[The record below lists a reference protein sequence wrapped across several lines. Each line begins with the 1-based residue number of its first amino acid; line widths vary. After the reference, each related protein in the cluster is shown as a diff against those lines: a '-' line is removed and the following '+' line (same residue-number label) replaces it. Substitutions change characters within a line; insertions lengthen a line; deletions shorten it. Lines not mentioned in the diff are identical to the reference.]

1 MTKTGTRPLSLLT
14 GPFHPDLESALK
26 SRLNE
31 WTGTNRARGSLTPC
45 ALVAPSLEMRRYLKH
60 LITLRWGMTLAGAHL
75 LTAQGLSRKIVFTV
89 GGDPPPS
96 QADDLVLDDLIR
108 DIVRNE
114 KFPADWKALVQTTGG
129 AAALHRSLRDLEE
142 ARVPTRVK
150 NREPV
155 LSLHALFQ
163 EGRKRLG
170 LGTTSDP
177 VEAAIQVSGDSGFLQ
192 SLGRILYYGF
202 YDMTQLQIDLL
213 GAVSSHCPTTVFLP
227 CAPGRRAFEF
237 AEGFLGALEARFAG
251 ADARPAADA
260 GETTGDRETGSED
273 LSPGKG
279 GGAPPLPRP
288 ALDRLFS
295 EEAVSRPPHLE
306 EGALRSFTAAG
317 PLGELEIAAKGI
329 LRWIEEDGA
338 AFDGIGVIARNLD
351 AYLPHLPA
359 VFDTHAIPFRTPE
372 KRPVSRSPW
381 AMTLLALNRVLAEGC
396 SKADVLDVL
405 ASPYFQVGEGG
416 VSVGETARRWVRR
429 FGVIRGIED
438 WRKLERTDL
447 SRPADPEK
455 WTGVGPDSSPTGGEE
470 ADRFQRGLGRLLNAI
485 AKFPQRGSWE
495 VLIDAY
501 RRLIRDV
508 LDGPAFE
515 EEDRGARDFRES
527 PGESLTTI
535 FAALADRA
543 KIRPETDAGSFL
555 ARVGDHLRTHAV
567 SLREPGHAAVEVLN
581 TRDARG
587 KRFEYI
593 VVMGLQEGVWPRT
606 EGEDPFLNDG
616 TRRQLSETYG
626 VRLLERSAA
635 GGEERLLFTLVL
647 ASGRRRITLTRQ
659 RSGEDG
665 RPLVRSWYLHELARA
680 LGRTDG
686 NLPGTV
692 PVPRRLEDRM
702 DQRIFSDSL
711 WTPSEWT
718 ARLLIHGH
726 NPEALHSIQGL
737 EAGILESCF
746 DAGSRLSRLGSGLT
760 DRDGMI
766 DKPPERW
773 NDLKEKGFSP
783 TALETYARCPFRF
796 FAKHVLRLDELDDFE
811 EIAELESRD
820 IGDLLHEIFERFFS
834 SRTHDAPAD
843 ASAPLSRAIEM
854 TLNGYEKK
862 APVGHPFLWRRTR
875 RTLRALAEGYIGRG
889 LESLRESGFQ
899 PVAYERRADIT
910 LPDDPSFP
918 SILRRMKIHGRLD
931 RIDRRESEA
940 GVELRVVDYK
950 YTAGKA
956 VAKRNLEQETV
967 RGRRLQPAFYAL
979 LARADEPDAKV
990 SAELHYVAPNWPE
1003 NASRRYALPS
1013 DAWESGWAMEMGK
1026 TLSEIL
1032 TGIRDGQFYIIP
1044 QDGEGSHCR
1053 TCPYQVLCRRNHR
1066 PTRYRRTADPRTRR
1080 IEILPE
1086 KKWPPPT

>member
-1 MTKTGTRPLSLLT
+1 MTKTGTRPLSILT
-14 GPFHPDLESALK
+14 GPFHPDIESALK
-26 SRLNE
+26 DRLNE
-31 WTGTNRARGSLTPC
+31 WAAANRARGSLTPC
-45 ALVAPSLEMRRYLKH
+45 ALVAPSREMRRYLKH

-75 LTAQGLSRKIVFTV
+75 LDVQGLSRKIVSTA
-89 GGDPPPS
+89 GGDPPPGR
-96 QADDLVLDDLIR
+96 ADDLVLDDLIR

-114 KFPADWKALVQTTGG
+114 KFPADWKALVRTTGG
-129 AAALHRSLRDLEE
+129 AAALRRSLRDLEE
-142 ARVPTRVK
+142 ARVPARAK

-155 LSLHALFQ
+155 LRLHALFQ
-163 EGRKRLG
+163 EERKILG

-177 VEAAIQVSGDSGFLQ
+177 VEAAIRLSGDSGFLQ
-192 SLGRILYYGF
+192 SMGRVLYYGF
-202 YDMTQLQIDLL
+202 YDMTQLQMDLL
-213 GAVSSHCPTTVFLP
+213 GAVSSHSPTTMFLP

-237 AEGFLGALEARFAG
+237 AEGFLGTLAARFAG

-260 GETTGDRETGSED
+260 GQGEAAGKSPPAGEGD
-273 LSPGKG
+273 
-279 GGAPPLPRP
+279 PPLLRP

-295 EEAVSRPPHLE
+295 EEADGQPPHLE

-317 PLGELEIAAKGI
+317 PMGELEIAAKEI
-329 LRWIEEDGA
+329 LRWIEEEGA

-359 VFDTHAIPFRTPE
+359 VFDAHAVPFRTPE
-372 KRPVSRSPW
+372 KRPVFRSPW
-381 AMTLLALNRVLAEGC
+381 AMTLLALNRVLAGGY
-396 SKADVLDVL
+396 SKTDILDVL
-405 ASPYFQVGEGG
+405 ASPYFQAGEGG
-416 VSVGETARRWVRR
+416 VSVGEIARGRVRR
-429 FGVIRGIED
+429 FGVIRGVED
-438 WRKLERTDL
+438 WRKLARGERATGASD
-447 SRPADPEK
+447 SDPIA
-455 WTGVGPDSSPTGGEE
+455 EE
-470 ADRFQRGLGRLLNAI
+470 EIGRFQDGLGRLLDA
-485 AKFPQRGSWE
+485 AARLPRRGPWG
-495 VLIDAY
+495 VMIDKY
-501 RRLIRDV
+501 EQLIRDV
-508 LDGPAFE
+508 LGGSMFE
-515 EEDRGARDFRES
+515 QEDQDRPEEIPRES
-527 PGESLTTI
+527 PEESLTAI

-543 KIRPETDAGSFL
+543 KIRPETDAESFL
-555 ARVGDHLRTHAV
+555 ARVGEHLRTHEV
-567 SLREPGHAAVEVLN
+567 SPHEPGHAGVEVLN
-581 TRDARG
+581 AMDARG
-587 KRFEYI
+587 KRFDRI

-606 EGEDPFLNDG
+606 ENEDPFLNNKI
-616 TRRQLSETYG
+616 RRRLSDSFS
-626 VRLLERSAA
+626 VHLPQKSA
-635 GGEERLLFTLVL
+635 GGAEERLLFTLAL
-647 ASGRRRITLTRQ
+647 ASGRRRVTLTRQ
-659 RSGEDG
+659 RSGENG

-686 NLPGTV
+686 NLPGTA

-711 WTPSEWT
+711 WTPAEWT

-726 NPEALHSIQGL
+726 NPEALHSIRGL
-737 EAGILESCF
+737 EAGVLEGCF
-746 DAGSRLSRLGSGLT
+746 DAGSRLSRLGSDLT

-766 DKPPERW
+766 DKRPERG

-796 FAKHVLRLDELDDFE
+796 FAKHVLRLEELDDFE

-834 SRTHDAPAD
+834 SRAHDAPAD
-843 ASAPLSRAIEM
+843 ASAPLSRAIET

-889 LESLRESGFQ
+889 LEFLRESGFQ
-899 PVAYERRADIT
+899 PVAYEKRSDAT
-910 LPDDPSFP
+910 LPDDPAFP

-931 RIDRRESEA
+931 RIDRRESET

-950 YTAGKA
+950 YTAGKG
-956 VAKRNLEQETV
+956 VPKRNLEEETIQ
-967 RGRRLQPAFYAL
+967 GRSLQPAFYAL

-1003 NASRRYALPS
+1003 KTPRRYALPS
-1013 DAWESGWAMEMGK
+1013 DAWESGWTMEMGK

-1032 TGIRDGQFYIIP
+1032 TGIRDGQFHIIP

-1066 PTRYRRTADPRTRR
+1066 PTRYRRTADPRTRG
-1080 IEILPE
+1080 IESLPE
-1086 KKWPPPT
+1086 KKWPPRT

>member
-1 MTKTGTRPLSLLT
+1 
-14 GPFHPDLESALK
+14 
-26 SRLNE
+26 
-31 WTGTNRARGSLTPC
+31 
-45 ALVAPSLEMRRYLKH
+45 LKH

-75 LTAQGLSRKIVFTV
+75 LTAQGLSRKIVFTA
-89 GGDPPPS
+89 GGDPPPG

-114 KFPADWKALVQTTGG
+114 KFPADWKALVRTTGG
-129 AAALHRSLRDLEE
+129 AGALHRSLRDLEE
-142 ARVPTRVK
+142 ARVPARKK
-150 NREPV
+150 NRAPV
-155 LSLHALFQ
+155 LRLHALFQ

-192 SLGRILYYGF
+192 SLGCVLYYGF
-202 YDMTQLQIDLL
+202 YDMTQLQMDLL
-213 GAVSSHCPTTVFLP
+213 EAVSSHCPTTVFLP

-237 AEGFLGALEARFAG
+237 AEGFLGALEARVAG
-251 ADARPAADA
+251 ADARPAANA
-260 GETTGDRETGSED
+260 GEGEAARKSPPAGEGD
-273 LSPGKG
+273 
-279 GGAPPLPRP
+279 PPLLRP

-295 EEAVSRPPHLE
+295 EEAAGQPPHIE
-306 EGALRSFTAAG
+306 EGALRSFTATG
-317 PLGELEIAAKGI
+317 PSGELEIAAKEI
-329 LRWIEEDGA
+329 LRWIEEEGA
-338 AFDGIGVIARNLD
+338 AFDGIGVIARSLD
-351 AYLPHLPA
+351 AYLPHLPT
-359 VFDTHAIPFRTPE
+359 VFDTHAVPFRTPE

-405 ASPYFQVGEGG
+405 ASPYFQAGGGG

-429 FGVIRGIED
+429 FGVIRGVED
-438 WRKLERTDL
+438 WRKLARADL

-455 WTGVGPDSSPTGGEE
+455 QTDVGPDSPPAGVEE
-470 ADRFQRGLGRLLNAI
+470 AGRFQRGLGRLLDAA
-485 AKFPQRGSWE
+485 AKFPRRGSWGIMIDNYRQ
-495 VLIDAY
+495 LIE
-501 RRLIRDV
+501 DV
-508 LDGPAFE
+508 LGGSMFE
-515 EEDRGARDFRES
+515 QEDQDRPEGI
-527 PGESLTTI
+527 PGESPLPSPPSPGDSLTAI

-555 ARVGDHLRTHAV
+555 VRVGEHLRAHEVPPRDPA
-567 SLREPGHAAVEVLN
+567 HAAVEVLN
-581 TRDARG
+581 AMDARG
-587 KRFEYI
+587 KQFDRI

-606 EGEDPFLNDG
+606 ENEDPFLNNNI
-616 TRRQLSETYG
+616 RRRLSDSFS
-626 VRLLERSAA
+626 VHLPQKSA
-635 GGEERLLFTLVL
+635 GGAEERLLFTLAL
-647 ASGRRRITLTRQ
+647 ASGRRRVTLTRQ

-686 NLPGTV
+686 NLPGTA
-692 PVPRRLEDRM
+692 PVPRGLEERM
-702 DQRIFSDSL
+702 NQGIFSDSL

-726 NPEALHSIQGL
+726 SPEALHSIRGL
-737 EAGILESCF
+737 EAGILEGCF

-766 DKPPERW
+766 DKLPERW

-796 FAKHVLRLDELDDFE
+796 FAKHVLRLEELDDFE
-811 EIAELESRD
+811 EIADLESRD

-834 SRTHDAPAD
+834 SRTHDAPDD
-843 ASAPLSRAIEM
+843 ASAPLSRAIET

-862 APVGHPFLWRRTR
+862 APVGHPFLWQRTR

-889 LESLRESGFQ
+889 LEFLRESGFQ
-899 PVAYERRADIT
+899 PVAYEKRSDIT

-1003 NASRRYALPS
+1003 NASRQYALPS

-1066 PTRYRRTADPRTRR
+1066 PTRYRRTADPQTRR
-1080 IEILPE
+1080 IENLPE